1 MKKFGDLIQ
10 LFGDENEEIK
20 TLEFDSSL
28 LKFKVFVL
36 LKNLPLKMSFEMHFL
51 TLHLEKNSSFQVQF
65 LQGFCKLAKKCL
77 IYQRGKLIKI

>member
-1 MKKFGDLIQ
+1 MKPQVYFKKTVKKFGDLIQ

-36 LKNLPLKMSFEMHFL
+36 LKNLPIKRSFEMHFP
-51 TLHLEKNSSFQVQF
+51 HSSS
-65 LQGFCKLAKKCL
+65 
-77 IYQRGKLIKI
+77 